1 MSAGTKTPLPPGR
14 YALLVSENGSLY
26 VEPTSE
32 AEPTLTINE
41 AAAWLK
47 TSVRN
52 IRAYVSRKQKPMPC
66 FKMGRELRFDR
77 TSVKQWLQ
85 NESLLARRLSHIE
98 Q

>member
-1 MSAGTKTPLPPGR
+1 MSVETRTALPPGR
-14 YALLVSENGSLY
+14 YALLVGENGSLY

-47 TSVRN
+47 TSARN

-66 FKMGRELRFDR
+66 FKMGKELRFDR

-85 NESLLARRLSHIE
+85 NEAILARRLSHVS
-98 Q
+98 

>member
-1 MSAGTKTPLPPGR
+1 M
-14 YALLVSENGSLY
+14 SENGSLY

-52 IRAYVSRKQKPMPC
+52 IRAYVYRKQKPMPC
-66 FKMGRELRFDR
+66 FKLGKELRFDR
-77 TSVKQWLQ
+77 PSVRQWLQ

-98 Q
+98 K

>member
-1 MSAGTKTPLPPGR
+1 M
-14 YALLVSENGSLY
+14 SENGSLY

-66 FKMGRELRFDR
+66 FKMGKELRFDR

-85 NESLLARRLSHIE
+85 NESLLARRLPHIE

>member
-52 IRAYVSRKQKPMPC
+52 IRAYVYRKQKPMPC
-66 FKMGRELRFDR
+66 FKMGKDLRFDR

>member
-1 MSAGTKTPLPPGR
+1 MS
-14 YALLVSENGSLY
+14 EDGSLY

-32 AEPTLTINE
+32 SEPTLTINE
-41 AAAWLK
+41 AASWLK

-66 FKMGRELRFDR
+66 FKMGKELRFDR

-85 NESLLARRLSHIE
+85 NEAILARRLSHVP
-98 Q
+98 